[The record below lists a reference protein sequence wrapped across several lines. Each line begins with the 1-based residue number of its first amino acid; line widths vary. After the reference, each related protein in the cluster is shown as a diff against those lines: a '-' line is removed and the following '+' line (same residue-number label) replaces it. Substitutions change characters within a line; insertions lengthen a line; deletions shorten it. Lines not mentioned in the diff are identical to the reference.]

1 MKNLGRENTEGI
13 EVMKISDPNLMRT
26 LELSIQFGK
35 WVLLENVG
43 RELDPSLD
51 PVLNQQVVKSGS
63 SLTITIGDKQ
73 LSYNDKFKMFLTTT
87 LPNPHY
93 SPETFV
99 KVTIINF
106 AITPSGLEEQMLA
119 QIVALENPSLEQKKI
134 EIVKKNAA
142 DKK

>member
-1 MKNLGRENTEGI
+1 MGRDNAEGI
-13 EVMKISDPNLMRT
+13 EVLKINDPVLMRQ
-26 LELSIQFGK
+26 LELAIQFGK
-35 WVLLENVG
+35 WILLENVG

-51 PVLNQQVVKSGS
+51 PVLNQQVIKSGS

-87 LPNPHY
+87 MPNPHY

-106 AITPSGLEEQMLA
+106 AITPSGLEE
-119 QIVALENPSLEQKKI
+119 
-134 EIVKKNAA
+134 
-142 DKK
+142 